1 MKERLDVILV
11 NQGHAPSREKAK
23 AIIMSGNV
31 YVNGQKEDK
40 AGAQFDEAKIQLEV
54 RDSQLKYVSR
64 GGLKLEKAM
73 ESWNISLEDK
83 VCMDIGASTGGFTD
97 CMLQN
102 GASKVYS
109 VDVGHGQ
116 LAWKLRNDERVVCM
130 EKTNFRY
137 MVPADIEDKLDFASV
152 DVSFISLTKILIPAR
167 NLLQDNGQMVCL
179 IKPQFE
185 AGRDK
190 VGKKGVVRERKVH
203 EEVVRKILD
212 FADSIGFDLLHLE
225 FSPIK
230 GPEGNIEYLMHIQK
244 NAEKSALKRD
254 LEEKEAETALEEI
267 ISEKSGISHTN
278 EWKEIISDI
287 VDKAHAHLD
296 KPQEEQV

>member
-1 MKERLDVILV
+1 MKERLDVLV
-11 NQGHAPSREKAK
+11 TEAGYASSREKAK
-23 AIIMSGNV
+23 ALIMSGNV
-31 YVNGQKEDK
+31 FVNGQREDK
-40 AGAQFDEAKIQLEV
+40 AGTFFEREGLELTV
-54 RDSQLKYVSR
+54 KGGELKYVSR

-73 ESWNISLEDK
+73 KVFPIDLNGC

-116 LAWKLRNDERVVCM
+116 LDWKLRNDERVVVM
-130 EKTNFRY
+130 EQTNFRF
-137 MVPADIEDKLDFASV
+137 MKPDDIPDVLDFASV

-167 NLLQDNGQMVCL
+167 NLLKTGGMMVCL

-190 VGKKGVVRERKVH
+190 VGKNGVVREESTHR
-203 EEVVRKILD
+203 EVISKIVTY
-212 FADSIGFDLLHLE
+212 ADMIGFEVRAID

-230 GPEGNIEYLMHIQK
+230 GPEGNIEYLMHIV
-244 NAEKSALKRD
+244 KRED
-254 LEEKEAETALEEI
+254 IDEDILALEEREAEEKLDLML
-267 ISEKSGISHTN
+267 SEKQGAAFEEKYKSLIEEIVSGSH
-278 EWKEIISDI
+278 K
-287 VDKAHAHLD
+287 L
-296 KPQEEQV
+296 

>member
-40 AGAQFDEAKIQLEV
+40 AGSQFDESKIQLEV
-54 RDSQLKYVSR
+54 RGSQLKYVSR

-73 ESWNISLEDK
+73 ESWDISLEGK

-102 GASKVYS
+102 GAVKVYS

-137 MVPADIEDKLDFASV
+137 MVPEDIEDALDFASV

-167 NLLQDNGQMVCL
+167 NLLKDKGQMVCL

-185 AGRDK
+185 AGREK
-190 VGKKGVVRERKVH
+190 VGKKGVVRERSVH

-212 FADSIGFDLLHLE
+212 YADSIGFELLHLE

-230 GPEGNIEYLMHIQK
+230 GPEGNIEYLMHIEK
-244 NAEKSALKRD
+244 NAEKAAKV
-254 LEEKEAETALEEI
+254 LELTEKDAEVAMETI
-267 ISEKSGISHTN
+267 VSGKTGISYSEAWN
-278 EWKEIISDI
+278 PLVKEI
-287 VDKAHAHLD
+287 VDKAHENLD
-296 KPQEEQV
+296 KPE

>member
-1 MKERLDVILV
+1 MGINVKERLDILLV
-11 NQGHAPSREKAK
+11 NQGHAQSREKAK
-23 AIIMSGNV
+23 AIIMAGNV

-40 AGAQFDEAKIQLEV
+40 AGTMFDESKITLEV
-54 RDSQLKYVSR
+54 RGSLLKYVSR

-73 ESWNISLEDK
+73 ESWDISLAGAI
-83 VCMDIGASTGGFTD
+83 CMDIGASTGGFTD

-137 MVPADIEDKLDFASV
+137 MVPGDIPDQLDFASV

-167 NLLQDNGQMVCL
+167 NLLKDAGEMVCL

-185 AGRDK
+185 AGREK
-190 VGKKGVVRERKVH
+190 VGKKGVVREKSVH

-212 FADSIGFDLLHLE
+212 YADSIGFDILHLE
-225 FSPIK
+225 YSPIK
-230 GPEGNIEYLMHIQK
+230 GPEGNIEYLMHIRK
-244 NAEKSALKRD
+244 NSEKTK
-254 LEEKEAETALEEI
+254 EKEDWDTAI
-267 ISEKSGISHTN
+267 RQ
-278 EWKEIISDI
+278 I
-287 VDKAHAHLD
+287 VEKAHDNLD
-296 KPQEEQV
+296 KPE